1 MVWTRSPSTPLSTE
15 PRLLVYSRAVIDAS
29 ESPLVRALLR
39 ETGWEVDTRIDPLDT
54 MYTASLPRGH
64 EASLVEY
71 FQRGIDG
78 FDASAAVA
86 SSLKTREPRILEFAA
101 GFGRL
106 TRFLVKRYDPAR
118 IVTSDIDGPA
128 VEFCRDHL
136 GVRSVLSAMEPEDL
150 AIHERFDL
158 ILIYS
163 LFSHLPADRF
173 SRWLKR
179 LYELLD
185 EGGFLVISVHDDR
198 SVPAQHRGP
207 GGFTFTP
214 DSESRFLESAV
225 YGSTWVSPGYVNRA
239 IAATC
244 PGSMTTHVPWGLSN
258 YQDVY
263 VIGRGA
269 KAAPFDPGPF
279 GFFDVCRRDAS
290 RIQLIGWAAH
300 HDPAHRAASV
310 HAILDGREIGST
322 TTFANRPEVAAFTG
336 EPRHAISG
344 WGITA
349 PFPET
354 SSPDGGAL
362 LIKAV
367 SETGAASF
375 HWIGY
380 LNEAF
385 LASTRAENDDLR
397 RRLERAETDLA
408 SLRDAFWVR
417 VLRRLRLIS

>member
-1 MVWTRSPSTPLSTE
+1 MIE
-15 PRLLVYSRAVIDAS
+15 AS
-29 ESPLVRALLR
+29 ESPLVRALLA
-39 ETGWEVDTRIDPLDT
+39 ETGWDVDTLISPLDT

-71 FQRGIDG
+71 FQRGIES
-78 FDASAAVA
+78 FHASAAVA
-86 SSLKTREPRILEFAA
+86 ASLRTREPRILEFAA

-118 IVTSDIDGPA
+118 IVTSDIDEPA
-128 VEFCRDHL
+128 VEFCRDRL

-150 AIHERFDL
+150 AIDETFDL
-158 ILIYS
+158 ILVYS

-173 SRWLKR
+173 SRWLGR
-179 LYELLD
+179 LYELLAD
-185 EGGFLVISVHDDR
+185 GGFLVISVHDDR
-198 SVPAQHRGP
+198 SIPPEHRGP
-207 GGFTFTP
+207 EGLTFTP

-225 YGSTWVSPGYVNRA
+225 YGSTWVSPDYVHRA
-239 IAATC
+239 IAETC
-244 PGSMTTHVPWGLSN
+244 PGARTTHVPWGLSN
-258 YQDVY
+258 YQDIY

-269 KAAPFDPGPF
+269 AAAPFDPGPF
-279 GFFDVCRRDAS
+279 GFFDVSRRDANQ
-290 RIQLIGWAAH
+290 IQLIGWAAH

-310 HAILDGREIGST
+310 HAILDGRELGST
-322 TTFANRPEVAAFTG
+322 TTFTNRPEVAAFTG
-336 EPRHAISG
+336 EPRHAMSG

-354 SSPDGGAL
+354 SAPDGGAL

-380 LNEAF
+380 LSEAF
-385 LASTRAENDDLR
+385 LASMRAENEDLR
-397 RRLERAETDLA
+397 RRLAAAENDLA
-408 SLRDAFWVR
+408 QLRGSFWVR
-417 VLRRLRLIS
+417 LLRRLRMLRS